1 MLDVLNLPEEII
13 ENSGKI
19 DNVKMVCILD
29 KQIEMPEHLK
39 KINSSDNNI
48 CCLVDIIGVDIKGK
62 KSLVQGKCVTI
73 LGPRAF
79 EPTKFGKRVLLLT
92 GNLKMINKESNYVE
106 LTIIYPKGNNN
117 FSLYA
122 TKTLYREVSEIRNA
136 YSDFMKE
143 IDILPSMNWDMNLY
157 YSSFDIPDD
166 YRVCCKG
173 YQFND
178 VDKSKKFV
186 FKSDEEY
193 RLSQVNPYKNRVEQV
208 QGFEQEEKELK
219 DVKVEGRLDILEK
232 PKKYYELKSKV
243 KNSTSKL
250 DKEVCYLKGLGKVID
265 ITDKLDYLYN
275 KLKTYWRHVPSVNS
289 ATGRAALKNVLEH
302 MYPELKSRYVN
313 NIPYID
319 NALDNDNI
327 LDIWHNGCTPEKL
340 NDNYMYADLVY
351 DKPRLYYGFMDYLL
365 SLRGKLLGA
374 YIYSSILD
382 VDFYGVLT
390 RNPYYLSIMDSRLAI
405 EDLDKLA
412 LMFGADLKDENVLK
426 FRNAAY
432 VHNYVLT
439 PNNYGIEED
448 TLISKDILIKNLHNG
463 LTITQKSYNNLGTFG
478 MILSEKSFE
487 NLKQYIKPD
496 MHKDDFV
503 LKLSGWKET
512 SRNSV
517 SKYYLPFDDDV
528 DNKKVLN
535 DYLEIGLGIEDN
547 IQGKEYIMDY
557 TYALKEIYIIDKLY
571 SLQENGSK
579 PKLDD
584 DGVNRCIRGFE
595 RQKASVW
602 GLPDVKLEKEQVD
615 AVRALYNPVMCL
627 TGPAGSGKTT
637 TAEAMLYGLQALL
650 GIEEDGIMFCAPTG
664 KAANRLKEVV
674 KKPTRTIHSLFG
686 IGGDSYT
693 FVDETRIEKKKD
705 IKVLIVD
712 EASMI
717 NVELMYNMLLRI
729 EEGTRIIF
737 LGDKEQLPPIGAG
750 KPFVNI
756 LTFLPCVVLRVTK
769 RASEHSGITK
779 NAEKIISHSEVGDTQ
794 LLENFDDFRILE
806 APMDKIGS
814 LVTGIVNYHIGGF
827 GREIEEGTQGYN
839 RILHSVGVNIHP
851 EDIQVVTPVNK
862 YKWGTRVLNPLL
874 QDVFNPK
881 NSQARV
887 RYQSDFGDLDENGNI
902 RYRELRKND
911 RVIHLENHARSDR
924 FIYKGLNKFEKIESK
939 GVMNGDVGNVLGFF
953 TGDSLYFENP
963 DGTEDTQTRGQFS
976 SNEETIYVAVIYP
989 GIDEDGTALDYIIFY
1004 MSEILHSDENDKL
1017 FFSEKIY
1024 TVTDTFLRKL
1034 DLAYALT
1041 VHKLQGSQANLIIC
1055 VMYPVGYSNFISR
1068 NMIYTALTRAVKG
1081 IYLVGDVVGNNN
1093 AISRGRKI
1101 EQNSRKLTITDKL
1114 Y

>member
-19 DNVKMVCILD
+19 DNVRMVCVLD
-29 KQIEMPEHLK
+29 KQIEMPEHLRN
-39 KINSSDNNI
+39 INSSDNNI
-48 CCLVDIIGVDIKGK
+48 CCLVDIIGVEIKGK
-62 KSLVQGKCVTI
+62 KSLVQGKCVTV

-79 EPTKFGKRVLLLT
+79 EPTKFGKRILLLT
-92 GNLKMINKESNYVE
+92 GNLKMLSKESNYVE

-136 YSDFMKE
+136 YPDFMKE
-143 IDILPSMNWDMNLY
+143 VDILPNMSWDMNLY

-166 YRVCCKG
+166 YRRCCQG
-173 YQFND
+173 YEFKD

-186 FKSDEEY
+186 FKSEEEY
-193 RLSQVNPYKNRVEQV
+193 RLSQVNPYKNRVEVV
-208 QGFEQEEKELK
+208 QPIDNSDKELQ
-219 DVKVEGRLDILEK
+219 DVKVEGRLNILEK
-232 PKKYYELKSKV
+232 PQKYYDVKAKV
-243 KNSTSKL
+243 KNSTDKL
-250 DKEVCYLKGLGKVID
+250 EREVARLKSLGKVID

-275 KLKTYWRHVPSVNS
+275 KLKTNWRHVPSVNS
-289 ATGRAALKNVLEH
+289 ATGRAVLKNVLEH

-313 NIPYID
+313 NVPYID

-327 LDIWHNGCTPEKL
+327 LDIWRNGCPIEKM
-340 NDNYMYADLVY
+340 NENYMYGDLVY

-365 SLRGKLLGA
+365 SLRGRLLGA

-390 RNPYYLSIMDSRLAI
+390 RNPYYLSIMDNRLTI

-412 LMFGADLKDENVLK
+412 LMFGTNLKDEYVLK

-439 PNNYGIEED
+439 TSNAAIDED
-448 TLISKDILIKNLHNG
+448 TLIDRYLLSKNLRNG
-463 LTITQKSYNNLGTFG
+463 LMITQKSYSNLETYG
-478 MILSEKSFE
+478 MILSEKGFE
-487 NLKQYIKPD
+487 NLKQYVKPD
-496 MHKDDFV
+496 MHKEDFY
-503 LKLSGWKET
+503 LKTSGWSEI
-512 SRNSV
+512 RLGGI
-517 SKYYLPFDDDV
+517 SKYYLPFDNNL
-528 DNKKVLN
+528 DNELVLK
-535 DYLEIGLGIEDN
+535 DYIDIGLGIEDR
-547 IQGKEYIMDY
+547 IQGKDYIMDY
-557 TYALKEIYIIDKLY
+557 TYAQKEIYIIDKLY

-579 PKLDD
+579 PKLNEED
-584 DGVNRCIRGFE
+584 VERCIRGFE
-595 RQKASVW
+595 RQKASAW
-602 GLPDVKLEKEQVD
+602 GLPEVKLEKEQVD
-615 AVRALYNPVMCL
+615 AVKALYNPVMCL

-637 TAEAMLYGLQALL
+637 TAEAMLYGLQSLL
-650 GIEEDGIMFCAPTG
+650 DIDEENIMFCAPTG

-693 FVDETRIEKKKD
+693 FVDETKIEKKKD
-705 IKVLIVD
+705 IRVLIVD

-729 EEGTRIIF
+729 DEGTRIIF

-779 NAEKIISHSEVGDTQ
+779 NAEKIIAHSEIDDTQ
-794 LLENFDDFRILE
+794 VLENFDDFRILE
-806 APMDKIGS
+806 APKDKIGN

-827 GREIEEGTQGYN
+827 GREIEAGSQGYN
-839 RILHSVGVNIHP
+839 RILHSVGVNINP

-862 YKWGTRVLNPLL
+862 YEWGTRALNPLL

-881 NSQARV
+881 NSQARI
-887 RYQSDFGDLDENGNI
+887 RYQSDYGNFDDNGSVK
-902 RYRELRKND
+902 YRELRKND

-924 FIYKGLNKFEKIESK
+924 FIYKGMNRFEKIESK
-939 GVMNGDVGNVLGFF
+939 GVMNGDVGTVLGFF
-953 TGDSLYFENP
+953 TGDSLYFENV
-963 DGTEDTQTRGQFS
+963 DGTEDSSTRGQFS
-976 SNEETIYVAVIYP
+976 SSESTIYVAVTYP
-989 GIDEDGTALDYIIFY
+989 GIDEDGTALDYVIFY
-1004 MSEILHSDENDKL
+1004 MSEVLHSDENDKL

-1024 TVTDTFLRKL
+1024 TVTDTFLKKI

-1055 VMYPVGYSNFISR
+1055 VMYPVGYNSFISR

-1081 IYLVGDVVGNNN
+1081 IYLVGDVIGRNN